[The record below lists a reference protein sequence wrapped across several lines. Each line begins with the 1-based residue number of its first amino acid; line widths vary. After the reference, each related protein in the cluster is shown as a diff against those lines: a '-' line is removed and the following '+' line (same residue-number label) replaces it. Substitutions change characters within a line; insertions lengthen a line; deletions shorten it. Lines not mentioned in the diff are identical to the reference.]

1 EQLALVYRKGVHSYD
16 YIDSQ
21 YRFQETE
28 LPLIHEFYNT
38 LKGEY
43 HDLYLKTD
51 VLSLADIWT
60 EFQKMSIEYYELD
73 PNHYVS
79 APSLFWDGMLK
90 ISG

>member
-38 LKGEY
+38 LK
-43 HDLYLKTD
+43 
-51 VLSLADIWT
+51 

-90 ISG
+90 ISGVMIELFTI